1 MGENE
6 GTEEGINIMIKRAYI
21 ERLEFDFIEKAKLVW
36 HDVLDAIGK
45 AWDALLGIP
54 PSTAKSISK
63 GDDKE

>member
-36 HDVLDAIGK
+36 QDVLDAIGE
-45 AWDALLGIP
+45 AWDWLLGIP